1 MSTLHTRPGQSSA
14 EQVDDPSTDCSTPGS
29 PDHASAAPC
38 SATPGSPAPG
48 SPARGSAA
56 QSSPAPGS
64 APTDRVGR
72 LAGLLTGRRSAWAV
86 LAISVVLLLAV
97 MGGIRGTG
105 PVAGMDALPAE
116 AESSQVHT
124 IAQRLDGQ
132 RYQPVFAVVT
142 RADGGKLTDADQASI
157 AELREQ
163 LAAQTGRQALGPMP
177 SEDGKADLAMAT
189 VDVQRDDEQVDQEIA
204 DLRATASQ
212 WAPDGLQV
220 QVTGGPAVGA
230 DIRGAFAGADFR
242 LLAVTLA
249 VVTVLLL
256 LTYRSPVLWLLP
268 LTVVALAEG
277 ASRSVTGF
285 LGEQMQLAFDSGVV
299 SVLVFGAGTNYA
311 LLLISRYRE
320 ELRRHE
326 NHRTALATA
335 WRGTAPAILAS
346 NLTVVLA
353 LLTLLLAVM
362 PATRG
367 LGIASAAG
375 LLLALLAVLFPLTA
389 LLAATGRRV
398 FWPFVPRAEQPTHA
412 QAAVDEASS
421 AGVTGAGAGV
431 TRATAADAGAT
442 AAAAGATAA
451 AAGATGAAAGAT
463 ERAGGSAADV
473 PSAPPR
479 TDSAERS
486 VFGRIASAV
495 TARPLACTIGVVALL
510 GLLATGLMGT
520 RVGLAQSEQF
530 ADTNESASGFAV
542 MAEHYGA
549 GESAPHRVAVPTSQA
564 DALTAQLETVPG
576 IERVTPVGQ
585 TSDGWSVVDAVGY
598 GEPESD
604 AAFDEVRALR
614 WAAADTA
621 PEALV
626 GGTSATALDVR
637 EDSFR
642 DLAVIAPVILAVVL
656 VVLVVLLRSLVAP
669 FVLLA
674 ANLLSTMAAIGLG
687 LWVGGALFDIPA
699 LDVTV
704 PLLAFLFLV
713 ALGVDYTIF
722 LVHRARHEAA
732 EHGTTA
738 GMVRAVG
745 STGVVITSAGVV
757 LAAVFAALGV
767 LPLVVL
773 FQLGLIVGLGVLLD
787 TLVVRTMLV
796 PALFAL
802 VGDRMWWPTRP

>member
-1 MSTLHTRPGQSSA
+1 MSTLHTRPDQSSA
-14 EQVDDPSTDCSTPGS
+14 EPVGDPSTDRSASDSPAPGS
-29 PDHASAAPC
+29 AAAGSPTPR
-38 SATPGSPAPG
+38 SPAPGSPAPG
-48 SPARGSAA
+48 SAA
-56 QSSPAPGS
+56 QSAPAPGS
-64 APTDRVGR
+64 APTDLVGR

-86 LAISVVLLLAV
+86 LALSVVLLLAV

-116 AESSQVHT
+116 AESSQVHA
-124 IAQRLDGQ
+124 IAERLDGQ

-142 RADGGKLTDADQASI
+142 RADGGELTGADQASI

-212 WAPDGLQV
+212 WAPENLQV

-249 VVTVLLL
+249 VVAVLLL

-326 NHRTALATA
+326 DHRAALATA
-335 WRGTAPAILAS
+335 WHGTAPAILAS

-389 LLAATGRRV
+389 LLAVTGRRV

-412 QAAVDEASS
+412 QAAFDEASS
-421 AGVTGAGAGV
+421 ARVTGAGAGV
-431 TRATAADAGAT
+431 TRATAA
-442 AAAAGATAA
+442 
-451 AAGATGAAAGAT
+451 AAGATGAAA
-463 ERAGGSAADV
+463 GSAADV

-479 TDSAERS
+479 AVSAERS
-486 VFGRIASAV
+486 VFGRIASTV
-495 TARPLACTIGVVALL
+495 TARPIVWTIGVVALL
-510 GLLATGLMGT
+510 GLLATGLLGT

-549 GESAPHRVAVPTSQA
+549 GESAPHRVAVPTAQA
-564 DALTAQLETVPG
+564 DALTAQLESVPG
-576 IERVTPVGQ
+576 IARVTPVGQ
-585 TSDGWSVVDAVGY
+585 TSDGWSVIDAVGSA
-598 GEPESD
+598 EPESD

-614 WAAADTA
+614 SAAADTT

-637 EDSFR
+637 DDSFR

-656 VVLVVLLRSLVAP
+656 VVLAVLLRSLVAP

-687 LWVGGALFDIPA
+687 LWVGGALFGIPA

-732 EHGTTA
+732 EHGTTT
-738 GMVRAVG
+738 GMIRAVG

-802 VGDRMWWPTRP
+802 IGDRMWWPTRP

>member
-29 PDHASAAPC
+29 PDHGSAAPC

-48 SPARGSAA
+48 SPAPGSAA

-86 LAISVVLLLAV
+86 LAISVVVLLAV

-116 AESSQVHT
+116 AESSQVHA

-212 WAPDGLQV
+212 WVPDSLQV

-249 VVTVLLL
+249 VVAVLLL

-431 TRATAADAGAT
+431 TRATAA
-442 AAAAGATAA
+442 
-451 AAGATGAAAGAT
+451 AAGAT
-463 ERAGGSAADV
+463 EGAGGSAADV
-473 PSAPPR
+473 PSASPR
-479 TDSAERS
+479 GDSAERS

-495 TARPLACTIGVVALL
+495 AARPLAWTIGVVALL
-510 GLLATGLMGT
+510 GLLATGLVGT

-585 TSDGWSVVDAVGY
+585 TSDGWSVIDAVGSA
-598 GEPESD
+598 EPESD

-732 EHGTTA
+732 EHGTNA

>member
-14 EQVDDPSTDCSTPGS
+14 EPVGELSTDRS
-29 PDHASAAPC
+29 ASD
-38 SATPGSPAPG
+38 SPAPG
-48 SPARGSAA
+48 SAAAGSAA
-56 QSSPAPGS
+56 QSSPAPDS
-64 APTDRVGR
+64 TPTDRVGR

-105 PVAGMDALPAE
+105 PVAGMDALPTE
-116 AESSQVHT
+116 AESSQVHA

-157 AELREQ
+157 AELREK
-163 LAAQTGRQALGPMP
+163 LAAQTGRKTFGPMP

-230 DIRGAFAGADFR
+230 DFRGAFAGADFR

-249 VVTVLLL
+249 VVAVLLL

-326 NHRTALATA
+326 NHRTALTTA

-389 LLAATGRRV
+389 LLAVTGRRV

-412 QAAVDEASS
+412 QAAFDEASS

-431 TRATAADAGAT
+431 TRV
-442 AAAAGATAA
+442 TAA
-451 AAGATGAAAGAT
+451 AAGATGAAAG
-463 ERAGGSAADV
+463 SAADV
-473 PSAPPR
+473 PSAPTPA
-479 TDSAERS
+479 DSAERS
-486 VFGRIASAV
+486 VFGRVASTV
-495 TARPLACTIGVVALL
+495 TARPLAWTIGVVAML
-510 GLLATGLMGT
+510 GLLATGVVGT

-530 ADTNESASGFAV
+530 ADANESASGFAV

-585 TSDGWSVVDAVGY
+585 TSDGWSVIDAVGSA
-598 GEPESD
+598 EPESD

-614 WAAADTA
+614 SAATATA

-637 EDSFR
+637 DDSFR

-732 EHGTTA
+732 EHGTTT

-757 LAAVFAALGV
+757 LATVFAALGV

-802 VGDRMWWPTRP
+802 IDDRMWWPTRP